1 MYSQSKHLI
10 HDAINLRYRLSPY
23 MYSLMY
29 RAHVTGLP
37 YFSPMLLEYQQD
49 PKVYDEAENFMLGS
63 GLMVANVLEKGQKV
77 REVYFPQGETFYD
90 FNTFERYEG
99 GTTVQ
104 LPVDMASIPM
114 FIRSGQI
121 VVMAGAEDKLRCLQ
135 RDQVKHLEIIAAP
148 DKDGS
153 FTLYEDD
160 GVSNDFEQGKFLTT
174 DIKMQAG
181 TTTKFSFHYSGSY
194 ESAVEQVK
202 LYVIHH
208 EKCPFYVMVDGVKIE
223 HLLHRAE
230 FEQAPC
236 AWYYSQTRKCVEI
249 KYPAIKRDHKV
260 VISFEPFDMIG
271 M

>member
-1 MYSQSKHLI
+1 M
-10 HDAINLRYRLSPY
+10 
-23 MYSLMY
+23 
-29 RAHVTGLP
+29 
-37 YFSPMLLEYQQD
+37 
-49 PKVYDEAENFMLGS
+49 
-63 GLMVANVLEKGQKV
+63 
-77 REVYFPQGETFYD
+77 
-90 FNTFERYEG
+90 
-99 GTTVQ
+99 
-104 LPVDMASIPM
+104 
-114 FIRSGQI
+114 
-121 VVMAGAEDKLRCLQ
+121 
-135 RDQVKHLEIIAAP
+135 
-148 DKDGS
+148 
-153 FTLYEDD
+153 YEDD

-249 KYPAIKRDHKV
+249 KYPAIKRDHEV